1 MKLEKRIPL
10 YAFEVEYTDQR
21 EPKPRTVRRELF
33 VLDRDRVAA
42 LDLLQVPVPDWIA
55 QQYNRQGYFVQDVR
69 KAGRESVFIDTAVL
83 WQTAAAQQLGHA
95 QTVATAPAAQDA
107 GRYIEEVRARMAAR
121 EESGQSE

>member
-21 EPKPRTVRRELF
+21 EPKPRTVHRELF

-83 WQTAAAQQLGHA
+83 WQTVAA
-95 QTVATAPAAQDA
+95 APAAQDV

-121 EESGQSE
+121 EESGQE